1 MRSTNQRRLGTNH
14 LTPSV
19 EGYNGDVIR
28 KKLLYA
34 ADITC
39 FFRFYLI
46 SFISVAA
53 LNALVQQLPRCLSNH
68 SSTPSPPHHHLLT
81 ITSSPSPPHHHHLL
95 TITSSPSPPP
105 HHHLLT
111 ITSPHHHITSPSH
124 HLLTIITLVTC
135 SGEDHRY

>member
-46 SFISVAA
+46 SFISVTA

-68 SSTPSPPHHHLLT
+68 SSTPSPPHHH
-81 ITSSPSPPHHHHLL
+81 HLL
-95 TITSSPSPPP
+95 IITSSPSPPP

-111 ITSPHHHITSPSH
+111 ITTSSPSH
-124 HLLTIITLVTC
+124 HHLTITSPPHHHHSCYLFRRRSQILKWTEIDDDR
-135 SGEDHRY
+135 SRE